1 VTQGKLGHKDP
12 KVLREEPDHKVLKD
26 RPGQRDHKVLKD
38 RPGQRELPAL
48 LVLKEFKGLQEEAPH
63 RVKLG
68 LRVQLELPAP
78 LALKVPKVQ
87 RDRQG
92 RQVRKVRKVQR
103 DLLE

>member
-1 VTQGKLGHKDP
+1 VTQGKLGPRDP

-26 RPGQRDHKVLKD
+26 RPGQPDHKVLKD

-68 LRVQLELPAP
+68 LRVPPELPA
-78 LALKVPKVQ
+78 LLVLKVPKDQ

-92 RQVRKVRKVQR
+92 RQVRKVQR